1 MKKYILNLNKIKKN
15 ILYTYINIIL
25 LLYIFYYCMYFV
37 IMYLYIFI
45 LI

>member
-37 IMYLYIFI
+37 IMYLHIFI